1 MAGGGF
7 RRVLVSEGV
16 SNFGS
21 MLSRLAIPWVAT
33 LALAATPLH
42 MSALLV
48 ADVLAAALGGVLL
61 AGWVDR
67 HGKRAAMRLA
77 DGARAVVMA
86 LLAWAVWRGHASV
99 PLLALAA
106 GLSGLAGAVF
116 QLARSAWCAQQLPA
130 AELPRRNAQ
139 LSAAGSVS
147 ETVAFSLG
155 GWLYQ
160 GLGAALALAADA
172 ASYVLSALALRGVP
186 QAAAA
191 APPATGGGVH
201 PVVALW
207 LDARSGLALV
217 AGHAGLRRLAAIEL
231 LLAAGGGLTGIAYMV
246 FVTRVARFDPG
257 PLGLVFA
264 VGGLGALLGAWVAP
278 AAARALGAG
287 TAMALGLALV
297 AIGLACVPMAAAGG
311 VLGLALLVLH
321 QLVGDGGQV
330 LHEVNDRT
338 LRQTLVDAS
347 QLARADAGVRLAGQ
361 VATLVAALGGGLL
374 GQAIGSTG
382 LLWLAVGLVAA
393 AAAVAV
399 RGRAQLR
406 AA

>member
-42 MSALLV
+42 MSALLA
-48 ADVLAAALGGVLL
+48 ADVLAAAAGGVLL

-77 DGARAVVMA
+77 DAARAVVMA
-86 LLAWAVWRGHASV
+86 LLAWAVWRGQAS
-99 PLLALAA
+99 LALLVSAA
-106 GLSGLAGAVF
+106 ALSGLAGAVF
-116 QLARSAWCAQQLPA
+116 ELARSAWCAQQLPA
-130 AELPRRNAQ
+130 GELPRRNAQ
-139 LSAAGSVS
+139 LSAVGSVS
-147 ETVAFSLG
+147 ETLAFSLG

-186 QAAAA
+186 QAAAT
-191 APPATGGGVH
+191 APPVTGGRVH
-201 PVVALW
+201 PIVALW

-217 AGHAGLRRLAAIEL
+217 AGHPGLRRLAAIEL
-231 LLAAGGGLTGIAYMV
+231 LLAAGAGLTGIAYMI

-264 VGGLGALLGAWVAP
+264 VGGLGALLGAWAAP
-278 AAARALGAG
+278 TAARALGAG

-297 AIGLACVPMAAAGG
+297 TVGLACVPLAAAGG

-338 LRQTLVDAS
+338 LRQTLVDAT

-361 VATLVAALGGGLL
+361 LATLAAALGGGLL
-374 GQAIGSTG
+374 GDALGSAG
-382 LLWLAVGLVAA
+382 LLW
-393 AAAVAV
+393 AAVALFAGAAV
-399 RGRAQLR
+399 LAWSSKAVLRRA
-406 AA
+406 